1 MPTPQFIQLYQHN
14 AAAVAQELLQG
25 LNAPQAFTSP
35 KYLYDALGS
44 RLFEAI
50 TELPEYD
57 LTRTEAQLM
66 RLHSADMARH
76 LPTGACWIDLGA
88 GNCEKAGR
96 LLGPLQAGRY
106 VAVDISVDF
115 VRQALDSLQ
124 RQHPGLPMT
133 GLGTDFS
140 GGLDLPDA
148 LGLDTAQP
156 RVLFYPGSSI
166 GNFTPDQALGF
177 LQSLHRA
184 CGTTPGSGLLI
195 GVDLLK
201 DPAELEA
208 AYDDALG
215 VTAAFDLNL
224 LLHINRLVGSN
235 FAVRDWRHLSRFN
248 AEHSRVEMH
257 LRARHAVRVQ
267 WPGGTADAQL
277 ELEVEQSLSSA
288 QEMAQQQPRREQF
301 GTVVRVPLGQWV
313 NVASLG
319 ETASGTSAAPG
330 TVSTADLGAGAGRTL
345 QLRVQPAT
353 RP

>member
-1 MPTPQFIQLYQHN
+1 MSTPQFIQLYQHN

-25 LNAPQAFTSP
+25 LSATQAFTSP

-66 RLHSADMARH
+66 QLHSASMVAQ
-76 LPTGACWIDLGA
+76 LPQGACWIDLGA

-96 LLGPLQAGRY
+96 LLGPLGAGRY

-115 VRQALDSLQ
+115 VRQALDVLQ
-124 RQHPGLPMT
+124 RQHPGLPMA
-133 GLGTDFS
+133 GLGVDFS
-140 GGLDLPDA
+140 GGLQLPAELA
-148 LGLDTAQP
+148 LDPAQP

-166 GNFTPDQALGF
+166 GNFTPEQALDF
-177 LQSLHRA
+177 LHNLHA
-184 CGTTPGSGLLI
+184 GCGSAVGSGLLI

-201 DPAELEA
+201 DPADLEA

-235 FAVRDWRHLSRFN
+235 FAVHDWRHLSCFN
-248 AEHSRVEMH
+248 APLSRVEMH
-257 LRARHAVRVQ
+257 LQARQAVTVL
-267 WPGGTADAQL
+267 WPGGQ
-277 ELEVEQSLSSA
+277 
-288 QEMAQQQPRREQF
+288 RQF
-301 GTVVRVPLGQWV
+301 
-313 NVASLG
+313 AAG
-319 ETASGTSAAPG
+319 ETIHTENACKWTVPDFAALLR
-330 TVSTADLGAGAGRTL
+330 AAGFAKT
-345 QLRVQPAT
+345 QAWTDPAE
-353 RP
+353 RFAVFWAQAL

>member
-1 MPTPQFIQLYQHN
+1 MSAPQFIQLYQHN
-14 AAAVAQELLQG
+14 ATAVAQELLQG
-25 LNAPQAFTSP
+25 LSAPQAYTSP

-57 LTRTEAQLM
+57 LTRTEALLM
-66 RLHSADMARH
+66 RLHSADMAQH
-76 LPTGACWIDLGA
+76 LPAGACWVDLGA

-96 LLGPLQAGRY
+96 LLGPMQASRY

-124 RQHPGLPMT
+124 RQHPGLRMA

-148 LGLDTAQP
+148 LALDPAQP

-166 GNFTPDQALGF
+166 GNFTPEQALGF

-184 CGTTPGSGLLI
+184 CGPVAKSGLLI

-224 LLHINRLVGSN
+224 LLHINRLVGSD
-235 FAVRDWRHLSRFN
+235 FAVHDWRHLSRFN
-248 AEHSRVEMH
+248 AAQSRVEMH
-257 LRARHAVRVQ
+257 LQARHAVTVQ
-267 WPGGTADAQL
+267 WPGGQ
-277 ELEVEQSLSSA
+277 
-288 QEMAQQQPRREQF
+288 RQF
-301 GTVVRVPLGQWV
+301 
-313 NVASLG
+313 VAG
-319 ETASGTSAAPG
+319 ETIHTENACKWTVAGFEALLQSAGFASTRAW
-330 TVSTADLGAGAGRTL
+330 TD
-345 QLRVQPAT
+345 PAQ
-353 RP
+353 RFAVLWAEA

>member
-1 MPTPQFIQLYQHN
+1 MTTPQFIQLYQHN

-25 LNAPQAFTSP
+25 LSAPQAFTSP

-66 RLHSADMARH
+66 QLHSADMARH
-76 LPTGACWIDLGA
+76 LPPGACWIDLGA

-96 LLGPLQAGRY
+96 LLGPMNAGRY

-115 VRQALDSLQ
+115 VRQALDVLQ
-124 RQHPGLPMT
+124 RQHPGLPMA
-133 GLGTDFS
+133 GLGVDFS
-140 GGLDLPDA
+140 GGLALPAELA
-148 LGLDTAQP
+148 LDPAQP

-166 GNFTPDQALGF
+166 GNFTPEQALGF
-177 LQSLHRA
+177 LQSLHQA
-184 CGTTPGSGLLI
+184 CGTAAGSGLLI

-224 LLHINRLVGSN
+224 LLHINRLVGSD
-235 FAVRDWRHLSRFN
+235 FAVRDWQHLSRFN
-248 AEHSRVEMH
+248 AAASRVEMH
-257 LRARHAVRVQ
+257 LQARQAVRVQ
-267 WPGGTADAQL
+267 WPGGERLFAA
-277 ELEVEQSLSSA
+277 
-288 QEMAQQQPRREQF
+288 
-301 GTVVRVPLGQWV
+301 
-313 NVASLG
+313 G
-319 ETASGTSAAPG
+319 ETIHTENACKWAVPNFEGLLRSAGFAST
-330 TVSTADLGAGAGRTL
+330 
-345 QLRVQPAT
+345 RVWTDPAK
-353 RP
+353 RFAVVWAVA

>member
-1 MPTPQFIQLYQHN
+1 MNTPQFIQLYQHN
-14 AAAVAQELLQG
+14 AVAVAQELLQG
-25 LNAPQAFTSP
+25 LSAPQAFTSP

-66 RLHSADMARH
+66 QLHSASMAAQ
-76 LPTGACWIDLGA
+76 LPHGACWIDLGA

-96 LLGPLQAGRY
+96 LLGPMGAGRY
-106 VAVDISVDF
+106 IAVDISVDF
-115 VRQALDSLQ
+115 VRQALDVLQ
-124 RQHPGLPMT
+124 RQHPGLPMA
-133 GLGTDFS
+133 GLGVDFS
-140 GGLDLPDA
+140 GGLQLPTA
-148 LGLDTAQP
+148 LAIDPAQP

-166 GNFTPDQALGF
+166 GNFTPEEAQGF
-177 LQSLHRA
+177 LRNLHA
-184 CGTTPGSGLLI
+184 GCCSAVGSGLLI

-248 AEHSRVEMH
+248 APQSRVEMH
-257 LRARHAVRVQ
+257 LQARQSVTVH
-267 WPGGTADAQL
+267 WPGGQ
-277 ELEVEQSLSSA
+277 
-288 QEMAQQQPRREQF
+288 RQF
-301 GTVVRVPLGQWV
+301 
-313 NVASLG
+313 AAG
-319 ETASGTSAAPG
+319 ETIHTENACKW
-330 TVSTADLGAGAGRTL
+330 TVSDFTDLLSNAGF
-345 QLRVQPAT
+345 VQTQAWTDPAE
-353 RP
+353 RFAVFWAQAR

>member
-1 MPTPQFIQLYQHN
+1 MTPQFIQLYQHN

-25 LNAPQAFTSP
+25 LSAPQAFTSP

-66 RLHSADMARH
+66 QLHSASMAAQ
-76 LPTGACWIDLGA
+76 LPRGACWIDLG
-88 GNCEKAGR
+88 
-96 LLGPLQAGRY
+96 AGRY

-115 VRQALDSLQ
+115 VRQALDVLQ

-133 GLGTDFS
+133 GLGVDFS
-140 GGLDLPDA
+140 SGLALPTELA
-148 LGLDTAQP
+148 LDPVQP

-166 GNFTPDQALGF
+166 GNFTPEQALDF
-177 LQSLHRA
+177 LRNLHSA
-184 CGTTPGSGLLI
+184 CGTAPGSGLLI

-248 AEHSRVEMH
+248 APESRVEMH
-257 LRARHAVRVQ
+257 LQARHSVTVQ
-267 WPGGTADAQL
+267 WPGGQ
-277 ELEVEQSLSSA
+277 
-288 QEMAQQQPRREQF
+288 RQF
-301 GTVVRVPLGQWV
+301 
-313 NVASLG
+313 AAG
-319 ETASGTSAAPG
+319 ETIHTENACKWTVKSFESLLLSAG
-330 TVSTADLGAGAGRTL
+330 FGST
-345 QLRVQPAT
+345 RVWTDPKDRFAVFWAT
-353 RP
+353 A

>member
-1 MPTPQFIQLYQHN
+1 MSPHFIQLYQHD

-25 LNAPQAFTSP
+25 LNAPQAYTSP

-66 RLHSADMARH
+66 QQHSASMVDQI
-76 LPTGACWIDLGA
+76 PSGACWIDLGA

-96 LLGPLQAGRY
+96 LLGPMGAGRY

-115 VRQALDSLQ
+115 VRKALDVLQ
-124 RQHPGLPMT
+124 RQHPGLPMA
-133 GLGTDFS
+133 GLGVDFS
-140 GGLDLPDA
+140 GGLPLPTELA
-148 LGLDTAQP
+148 LDPAQQ

-166 GNFTPDQALGF
+166 GNFTPEQALDF
-177 LQSLHRA
+177 LRNLHVG
-184 CGTTPGSGLLI
+184 CGSAVGSGLLI

-224 LLHINRLVGSN
+224 LLHINRLVGTD
-235 FAVRDWRHLSRFN
+235 FKVREWQHLSRFN
-248 AEHSRVEMH
+248 APLSRVEMH
-257 LRARHAVRVQ
+257 LQARHAVMVQ
-267 WPGGTADAQL
+267 WPGGQ
-277 ELEVEQSLSSA
+277 
-288 QEMAQQQPRREQF
+288 RQF
-301 GTVVRVPLGQWV
+301 E
-313 NVASLG
+313 AG
-319 ETASGTSAAPG
+319 ETIHTENACKWTVPDFAALLR
-330 TVSTADLGAGAGRTL
+330 AAGFAKTKTWTDSEKRFAVL
-345 QLRVQPAT
+345 WAQAH
-353 RP
+353 

>member
-1 MPTPQFIQLYQHN
+1 MSTPQFIQLYQHN

-25 LNAPQAFTSP
+25 LSAPQAFTSP

-66 RLHSADMARH
+66 QLHSASMAAQ
-76 LPTGACWIDLGA
+76 LPRGACWIDLGA

-96 LLGPLQAGRY
+96 LLGPMGAGRY

-115 VRQALDSLQ
+115 VRQALDVLQ
-124 RQHPGLPMT
+124 RQHPSLPMA
-133 GLGTDFS
+133 GLGVDFS
-140 GGLDLPDA
+140 GGLQLPAELA
-148 LGLDTAQP
+148 LDPAQP

-166 GNFTPDQALGF
+166 GNFTPEQALNF
-177 LQSLHRA
+177 LRNLHA
-184 CGTTPGSGLLI
+184 GCGSAVGSGLLI

-248 AEHSRVEMH
+248 APLSRVEMH
-257 LRARHAVRVQ
+257 LQARHAVTVQ
-267 WPGGTADAQL
+267 WPGGQ
-277 ELEVEQSLSSA
+277 
-288 QEMAQQQPRREQF
+288 RQF
-301 GTVVRVPLGQWV
+301 
-313 NVASLG
+313 AAG
-319 ETASGTSAAPG
+319 ETIHTENACKWTVPDFAALLR
-330 TVSTADLGAGAGRTL
+330 AAGFAKT
-345 QLRVQPAT
+345 QAWTDPAE
-353 RP
+353 RFAVFWAQAL

>member
-1 MPTPQFIQLYQHN
+1 MTTPQFIQLYQHN
-14 AAAVAQELLQG
+14 ATAVVQELLQG
-25 LNAPQAFTSP
+25 LAAAQAFTSP

-66 RLHSADMARH
+66 QLHRADMAQH
-76 LPTGACWIDLGA
+76 LPKGACWIDLGA

-96 LLGPLQAGRY
+96 LLGPLSAGRY

-115 VRQALDSLQ
+115 LRHAIDGLQ
-124 RQHPGLPMT
+124 RQHPGLPMA
-133 GLGTDFS
+133 GVGTDFS
-140 GGLDLPDA
+140 GGLHLPGSLA
-148 LGLDTAQP
+148 LDPAQP

-166 GNFTPDQALGF
+166 GNFTPEQAVDF
-177 LQSLHRA
+177 LRSLHSA
-184 CGTTPGSGLLI
+184 CGTAAHSGLLI

-201 DPAELEA
+201 DAAELEA

-248 AEHSRVEMH
+248 AAQSRVEMH
-257 LRARHAVRVQ
+257 LQARYAVRVQ
-267 WPGGTADAQL
+267 WPGGERLFAA
-277 ELEVEQSLSSA
+277 
-288 QEMAQQQPRREQF
+288 
-301 GTVVRVPLGQWV
+301 
-313 NVASLG
+313 G
-319 ETASGTSAAPG
+319 ETIHTENACKWTVPG
-330 TVSTADLGAGAGRTL
+330 FDALLRHAGFA
-345 QLRVQPAT
+345 AT
-353 RP
+353 RVWTDPAARFAVFWATA

>member
-1 MPTPQFIQLYQHN
+1 MSSPQFIQLYQHN

-25 LNAPQAFTSP
+25 LSASQAITSP

-57 LTRTEAQLM
+57 LTRTEALLM
-66 RLHSADMARH
+66 RLHSDEMAQH
-76 LPTGACWIDLGA
+76 LPAGACWIDLGA

-96 LLGPLQAGRY
+96 LLGPLQAARY

-115 VRQALDSLQ
+115 VRQALDTLQ
-124 RQHPGLPMT
+124 HQHPGLSMT

-148 LGLDTAQP
+148 LGLDPTQA

-184 CGTTPGSGLLI
+184 CGTAMGSGLLI
-195 GVDLLK
+195 GVDLVK
-201 DPAELEA
+201 DAAELEA

-248 AEHSRVEMH
+248 AAQSRVEMH
-257 LRARHAVRVQ
+257 LQARQAVTVQ
-267 WPGGTADAQL
+267 WPGG
-277 ELEVEQSLSSA
+277 E
-288 QEMAQQQPRREQF
+288 RQF
-301 GTVVRVPLGQWV
+301 
-313 NVASLG
+313 AEG
-319 ETASGTSAAPG
+319 ETIHTENACKWTVPNFEALLHSAGFAST
-330 TVSTADLGAGAGRTL
+330 
-345 QLRVQPAT
+345 RVWTDPVQRFAVLWAQA
-353 RP
+353 

>member
-1 MPTPQFIQLYQHN
+1 MSTPQFIQLYQQN
-14 AAAVAQELLQG
+14 AAAVAHELLQG
-25 LNAPQAFTSP
+25 LSAPHAFTSP

-66 RLHSADMARH
+66 QLHSASMATQ
-76 LPTGACWIDLGA
+76 LPRGACWIDLGA

-96 LLGPLQAGRY
+96 LLGPMGAGRY

-115 VRQALDSLQ
+115 VRQALDVLQ
-124 RQHPGLPMT
+124 RQHPGLPMA
-133 GLGTDFS
+133 GLGVDFS
-140 GGLDLPDA
+140 GGLALPTELA
-148 LGLDTAQP
+148 LAPVQP

-166 GNFTPDQALGF
+166 GNFTPEQALDF
-177 LQSLHRA
+177 LRNLHSA
-184 CGTTPGSGLLI
+184 CGTATGSGLLI

-224 LLHINRLVGSN
+224 LLHINRLVGSD

-248 AEHSRVEMH
+248 APQSRVEMH
-257 LRARHAVRVQ
+257 LQARQAVTVQ
-267 WPGGTADAQL
+267 WPGGQ
-277 ELEVEQSLSSA
+277 
-288 QEMAQQQPRREQF
+288 RQF
-301 GTVVRVPLGQWV
+301 
-313 NVASLG
+313 AAG
-319 ETASGTSAAPG
+319 ETIHTENACKWTVPDFAALLRAAG
-330 TVSTADLGAGAGRTL
+330 FSKTQDWTDRADRFAVFWATA
-345 QLRVQPAT
+345 
-353 RP
+353 

>member
-1 MPTPQFIQLYQHN
+1 MTLPTPQFFQLYQHN
-14 AAAVAQELLQG
+14 AAVVAQELVQG

-66 RLHSADMARH
+66 RLQIADMARH
-76 LPTGACWIDLGA
+76 LPAGACWIDLGA

-96 LLGPLQAGRY
+96 LLGPMQAARY

-115 VRQALDSLQ
+115 VRQALDCLQ
-124 RQHPGLPMT
+124 RQFPQLNMA

-140 GGLDLPDA
+140 SGLALPQA
-148 LGLDTAQP
+148 LELDPVQP

-166 GNFTPDQALGF
+166 GNFTPEEALAF

-184 CGTTPGSGLLI
+184 CGNAAGSGLLI
-195 GVDLLK
+195 GVDLVK
-201 DPAELEA
+201 SPAELEA

-235 FAVRDWRHLSRFN
+235 FSVRDWHHLSRFN
-248 AEHSRVEMH
+248 AEASRVEMH
-257 LRARHAVRVQ
+257 LQARQSVRVQ
-267 WPGGTADAQL
+267 WPGG
-277 ELEVEQSLSSA
+277 E
-288 QEMAQQQPRREQF
+288 
-301 GTVVRVPLGQWV
+301 RVFAV
-313 NVASLG
+313 G
-319 ETASGTSAAPG
+319 ETIHTENAYKWTVSGFESLLRASGFSHTRTWTDPAQRFAVLWAA
-330 TVSTADLGAGAGRTL
+330 V
-345 QLRVQPAT
+345 
-353 RP
+353 

>member
-1 MPTPQFIQLYQHN
+1 MSTPQFIQLYQHN

-25 LNAPQAFTSP
+25 LSAPQAFTSP

-66 RLHSADMARH
+66 QLHSASMAAQ
-76 LPTGACWIDLGA
+76 LPRGACWIDLGA

-96 LLGPLQAGRY
+96 LLGPMGAGRY

-115 VRQALDSLQ
+115 VRQALDVLQ
-124 RQHPGLPMT
+124 RQNPGLPMA
-133 GLGTDFS
+133 GLGVDFS
-140 GGLDLPDA
+140 GGLQLPAELA
-148 LGLDTAQP
+148 LDPAQP

-166 GNFTPDQALGF
+166 GNFTPEQALNF
-177 LQSLHRA
+177 LRNLHA
-184 CGTTPGSGLLI
+184 GCGSAAGSGLLI

-248 AEHSRVEMH
+248 APLSRVEMH
-257 LRARHAVRVQ
+257 LQARQAVTVQ
-267 WPGGTADAQL
+267 WPGGQ
-277 ELEVEQSLSSA
+277 
-288 QEMAQQQPRREQF
+288 RQF
-301 GTVVRVPLGQWV
+301 
-313 NVASLG
+313 AAG
-319 ETASGTSAAPG
+319 ETIHTENACKWTVPDFAALLRAAG
-330 TVSTADLGAGAGRTL
+330 FSKTQDWTDRADRFAVFWATA
-345 QLRVQPAT
+345 
-353 RP
+353 

>member
-1 MPTPQFIQLYQHN
+1 MTAPQFIQLYQHN
-14 AAAVAQELLQG
+14 ATAVAQELLQG
-25 LNAPQAFTSP
+25 LSAPQAFTSP

-76 LPTGACWIDLGA
+76 VPAGACWIDLGA

-106 VAVDISVDF
+106 VAVDISVGF
-115 VRQALDSLQ
+115 VRQALNSLQ
-124 RQHPGLPMT
+124 RQHPGLAMA

-140 GGLDLPDA
+140 GGLALPDA
-148 LGLDTAQP
+148 LGLEPTQP

-184 CGTTPGSGLLI
+184 CGTAPSSGLLI

-201 DPAELEA
+201 DAAELEA

-248 AEHSRVEMH
+248 AEQSRVEMH
-257 LRARHAVRVQ
+257 LQARHAVRVQ
-267 WPGGTADAQL
+267 WPGGERLFAA
-277 ELEVEQSLSSA
+277 
-288 QEMAQQQPRREQF
+288 
-301 GTVVRVPLGQWV
+301 
-313 NVASLG
+313 G
-319 ETASGTSAAPG
+319 ETIHTENACKWTVPNFEALLRSAGFAQTRTWTDPAQRFA
-330 TVSTADLGAGAGRTL
+330 VVWATA
-345 QLRVQPAT
+345 
-353 RP
+353 